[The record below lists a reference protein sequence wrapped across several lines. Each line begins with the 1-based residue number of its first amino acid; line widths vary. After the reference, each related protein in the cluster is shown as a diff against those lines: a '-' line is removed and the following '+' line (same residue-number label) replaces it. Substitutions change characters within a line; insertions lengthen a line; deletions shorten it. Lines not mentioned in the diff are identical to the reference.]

1 MQSIISSLQGQKK
14 LPHVESWNPPDCGD
28 IDMEIKRD
36 GTWLYMGTP
45 IGRVALVRLFASV
58 LTRDGARYV
67 LKTPVE
73 KVGIRV
79 EDAPF
84 LAVEMREEAGVL
96 WFRTLQ
102 DDWVSATPDNP
113 LRFVG
118 QKPYIHVRR
127 GCDALINR
135 AVFYDLM
142 ERGIV
147 CDGVFGVESGGGFYG
162 VCDEG
167 EL

>member
-1 MQSIISSLQGQKK
+1 MQSIISSLLSQKK
-14 LPHVESWNPPDCGD
+14 LPPVDSWNPPDCGD

-45 IGRVALVRLFASV
+45 IGRPALVKLFASV
-58 LTRDGARYV
+58 LTRDGERFV

-84 LAVEMREEAGVL
+84 LAVEMREEEGTL
-96 WFRTLQ
+96 LFRTLQ
-102 DDWVSATPDNP
+102 DDWVAATPDNP
-113 LRFVG
+113 LRFIG

-147 CDGVFGVESGGGFYG
+147 QNGVFGIESGGGFYG

-167 EL
+167 DL

>member
-14 LPHVESWNPPDCGD
+14 LPPVEKWNPPDCGD

-45 IGRVALVRLFASV
+45 IGRATLVKLFASV

-118 QKPYIHVRR
+118 QKPYIQVRR

-147 CDGVFGVESGGGFYG
+147 RDGVFGVESGGGFYG